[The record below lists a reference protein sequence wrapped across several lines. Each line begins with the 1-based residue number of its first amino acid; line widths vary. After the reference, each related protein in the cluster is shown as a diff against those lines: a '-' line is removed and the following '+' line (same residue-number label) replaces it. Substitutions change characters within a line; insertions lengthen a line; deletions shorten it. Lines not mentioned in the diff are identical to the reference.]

1 MAVISCANCGA
12 AVNAAASGCP
22 QCGADPRTGE
32 GAPPADEQRAV
43 PYAPIPARKLILAG
57 FACALA
63 AWLFWL
69 LAWLAF
75 WYSPLFALSAAAV
88 VLVPIVASPAALV
101 CTGFGVRNAWRHR
114 ASFWVYP
121 LAAVSVVLAVANL
134 AVFVY
139 LTVLLSGPSV
149 LSP

>member
-1 MAVISCANCGA
+1 MAVISCANCA
-12 AVNAAASGCP
+12 TAVNAAASGCP

-32 GAPPADEQRAV
+32 GAPPVDEQRAV
-43 PYAPIPARKLILAG
+43 PYAPIPAHKLVLVG
-57 FACALA
+57 FGCALA

-75 WYSPLFALSAAAV
+75 WYSPLFELSAAAL

-101 CTGFGVRNAWRHR
+101 CTGFGVRNAWRQR

-134 AVFVY
+134 AVFVW
-139 LTVLLSGPSV
+139 LTVLWINWTNP
-149 LSP
+149 